1 MTERLRQRN
10 SLHWLALAVALV
22 SFGSIIA
29 YNLWTMRQQLLS
41 QEQQRLLT
49 QARVIGKNLERQLE
63 ATSLALQGVVQ
74 DQPLLGNPANQER
87 ANKRLAVLADA
98 IPGIRTIFFT
108 DANGTILAANRA
120 AMVGGNFRHRDYY
133 RIPRQHPDPRVL
145 YISPPFQSILN
156 AYVFNISKVIP
167 AKDGGFGGVVT
178 AGIDPDYINDILN
191 SALYAPDM
199 WNTLNHGDGIRFM
212 TAPQRA
218 GQAGK
223 NLAVPGSLF
232 SRHIHSGRMENI
244 YTDLSYATGE
254 QRMAALLTV
263 QPPKL
268 AMDKS
273 LVVIISRSPAV
284 ILQSWRNETLFQ
296 GSLFLLTC
304 LASSLGLALLHR
316 RQASLERA
324 AHRAEAMVQVR
335 YQLLE
340 FATMHT
346 VDELLQYALDEVCRL
361 SESPV
366 GFYHFVD
373 PDQQALTLQAWS
385 TRTLQEFCRAETH
398 GRHYDVEQAGVWAD
412 CIRTRV
418 PVIHND
424 YAGLPN
430 KKGLPA
436 GHAPVMRELVVPV
449 NRDERI
455 VAVLGVGNKAVDYT
469 DKDAEEVLYLADVTW
484 EIIDTR
490 RAQQELKHANEL
502 LQTQARIDFL
512 TGIYNRRMFDTLLA
526 AEIARACRYRTS
538 LSLIM
543 LDLDFFKQ
551 VNDKHGHPVGDQVL
565 QQFAELISGRIRSHD
580 IFSRWGGEE
589 FVVLTPCDEQ
599 QGSIL
604 AEILRELVEQYDF
617 GKGLRITASLGV
629 TSYRPAETAAS
640 FIERAD
646 QALYRAKHHG
656 RNRVELLAE
665 SSHCATN

>member
-10 SLHWLALAVALV
+10 SRHWLALAAALV

-74 DQPLLGNPANQER
+74 DQLLLGKPENQER

-108 DANGTILAANRA
+108 DASGTILAANRA

-167 AKDGGFGGVVT
+167 AKNGGFGGVVT
-178 AGIDPDYINDILN
+178 AGIDPDYINDILS

-212 TAPQRA
+212 SAPQRA

-304 LASSLGLALLHR
+304 LGSCLGLALLHR
-316 RQASLERA
+316 RQAGLERA
-324 AHRAEAMVQVR
+324 AQRAEAMVQVR

-340 FATMHT
+340 YATMHT

-385 TRTLQEFCRAETH
+385 TSTLQEFCRAETH

-436 GHAPVMRELVVPV
+436 GHAPVERELVVPV
-449 NRDERI
+449 IRDERI

-469 DKDAEEVLYLADVTW
+469 GKDAEEVLYLADVTW
-484 EIIDTR
+484 EIIETR
-490 RAQQELKHANEL
+490 RAQQELKQANEL

-526 AEIARACRYRTS
+526 AEIARACRYRS
-538 LSLIM
+538 ALSLIM

-551 VNDKHGHPVGDQVL
+551 VNDEHGHPVGDQVL

-617 GKGLRITASLGV
+617 GNGLRITTSLGV
-629 TSYRPAETAAS
+629 TGYRPAETAAS

-656 RNRVELLAE
+656 RNRVELFAE
-665 SSHCATN
+665 SSYCATH